1 MTLTTSTLKSLL
13 ITSSLLAVACQRTP
27 TDAQVSETGSKES
40 ATTALAAAATAAP
53 APALFANP
61 VMPGDFPDPSVV
73 KVGDT
78 YWASATSSNWGPAFP
93 LLKSD
98 NLTEWQLVGHVFPDK
113 LPAWADYYFWA
124 PEITQE
130 GNKTYVFY
138 SAHKRGGNLAVGVA
152 SADRPEGPYTD
163 HGPLVAQAAGSIDG
177 FPMRDENGKLY
188 LIWKEDGNSINQ
200 PTPIWAQPL
209 NEGRTALTGTKT
221 ELFRNTEPWE
231 GNLVEGVSMVRHGDY
246 YYAFYAANGCC
257 GPACTYG
264 TGVARAKS
272 LLGPWEKNP
281 RNPIITA
288 SGAWRCPGHGTVTQG
303 FDGRWF
309 LLHHAYSASSFENVG
324 RQGVLSEFVW
334 KDDNWPV
341 FTDNASVPAKPNP
354 EATRPIA
361 DEFTGDKL
369 GLDWQ
374 WPIEDKPKFALSN
387 GQLRLTA
394 HPAKGGAALGRHTLT
409 AAYTATT
416 TLLTPST
423 LPAGTAAGLA
433 AHGDPDNA
441 LALTTGGGKLRLW
454 ERRAGKQRV
463 LAETA
468 LPATAGKAVQLRM
481 QVSGGNSYRFAWSA
495 DGTTWTNPLA
505 NDGAIDGKFLPPWD
519 RGVRVGV
526 IAQGPT
532 SVTAA
537 FERFALDSEAQ

>member
-1 MTLTTSTLKSLL
+1 MH
-13 ITSSLLAVACQRTP
+13 ITVSKWNAIIALSGLLAVACQRTP
-27 TDAQVSETGSKES
+27 TVSQVSDAGSKES
-40 ATTALAAAATAAP
+40 STTGLAAAATAAP

-61 VMPGDFPDPSVV
+61 VLPGDYPDPSVV
-73 KVGDT
+73 KVGAT

-98 NLTEWQLVGHVFPDK
+98 NLTEWKLVGHVFPDK
-113 LPAWADYYFWA
+113 LPDWADYYFWA

-130 GNKTYVFY
+130 GAKTYVFY
-138 SAHKRGGNLAVGVA
+138 TAHKKGGNLAVAVA

-177 FPMRDENGKLY
+177 FPMRDEKGQLY

-209 NEGRTALTGTKT
+209 NEARTALTGEKK

-246 YYAFYAANGCC
+246 FYAFYAANGCC

-281 RNPIITA
+281 RNPVIAATE
-288 SGAWRCPGHGTVTQG
+288 AWRCPGHGTVTQG
-303 FDGRWF
+303 VDGRWL
-309 LLHHAYSASSFENVG
+309 LLHHAYAAGSFENVG
-324 RQGVLSEFVW
+324 RQGVLTEFTW
-334 KDDNWPV
+334 NADNWPQ
-341 FTDNASVPAKPNP
+341 FMSQPGSTAPARPV
-354 EATRPIA
+354 ATQPIA
-361 DEFTGDKL
+361 DEFTGAKL
-369 GLDWQ
+369 GLAWQ
-374 WPIEDKPKFALSN
+374 WPVEDKPQFALRG

-394 HPAKGGAALGRHTLT
+394 HPDKGGAALGRHTLT
-409 AAYTATT
+409 GNYTATT
-416 TLLTPST
+416 TLLTPAT
-423 LPAGTAAGLA
+423 LPPGTAAGLA
-433 AHGDPDNA
+433 AHGDPNNA
-441 LALTTGGGKLRLW
+441 LALTAGGGQIRLW
-454 ERRAGKQRV
+454 ERRAGKEKV

-468 LPATAGKAVQLRM
+468 LPAAAGKAIQLRM

-495 DGTTWTNPLA
+495 DGTTWTNLMA
-505 NDGAIDGKFLPPWD
+505 SDGALDGKFLPPWD

-526 IAQGPT
+526 IAQGPKA
-532 SVTAA
+532 VTAA
-537 FERFALDSEAQ
+537 FERFALDSQP

>member
-1 MTLTTSTLKSLL
+1 
-13 ITSSLLAVACQRTP
+13 
-27 TDAQVSETGSKES
+27 
-40 ATTALAAAATAAP
+40 
-53 APALFANP
+53 
-61 VMPGDFPDPSVV
+61 MPGDFPDPSVV

-138 SAHKRGGNLAVGVA
+138 SAHKKGGNLAVGVA

-177 FPMRDENGKLY
+177 FPMRDEKGQLY

-231 GNLVEGVSMVRHGDY
+231 GNLVEGVSMVKHGDY
-246 YYAFYAANGCC
+246 FYAFYAANGCC

-281 RNPIITA
+281 RNPIIAA
-288 SGAWRCPGHGTVTQG
+288 SEAWRCPGHGTVTQG

-309 LLHHAYSASSFENVG
+309 LLHHAYAGSSFENVG

-334 KDDNWPV
+334 KDDNWPE
-341 FTDNASVPAKPNP
+341 FTANASVPAKSNP
-354 EATRPIA
+354 AATRPIA

-409 AAYTATT
+409 AAYTAST
-416 TLLTPST
+416 TLLAPAS
-423 LPAGTAAGLA
+423 LPANTAAGLA
-433 AHGDPDNA
+433 AHGDPNNA

-468 LPATAGKAVQLRM
+468 LPATAGKALQLRM
-481 QVSGGNSYRFAWSA
+481 QVSGGNSYRFSWSA

-505 NDGAIDGKFLPPWD
+505 NNGAIDGKFLPPWD

-526 IAQGPT
+526 IAQGPA

-537 FERFALDSEAQ
+537 FERFALDSQPQ